1 MAYIPKDNI
10 KYIIPIIMNNRKSIT
25 MLKILKGIAKAVME
39 FLILTAFSNTSSNDK
54 V

>member
-10 KYIIPIIMNNRKSIT
+10 KYIIPIMNNRKSMT